1 MSEGILIDFH
11 SEIDQHVLHTIGR
24 RRCKMNLYCIA
35 GTDSELEGLY
45 LHIRNREEVVFSFRQ
60 LNFTTPS
67 VAITVTRLTIRLLD
81 DTFVNTSQN
90 HFNQSLTS
98 LQKIYKVENYEISMT
113 LSSKYLLTSGSVA
126 NVICKRLL

>member
-1 MSEGILIDFH
+1 M
-11 SEIDQHVLHTIGR
+11 
-24 RRCKMNLYCIA
+24 
-35 GTDSELEGLY
+35 Y

-67 VAITVTRLTIRLLD
+67 VAITVTRLSIRLLD

-90 HFNQSLTS
+90 HFNYSLTS
-98 LQKIYKVENYEISMT
+98 LQKFDKVENYKISMT

-126 NVICKRLL
+126 NVMRCKKLLYS